1 MPLVMFATRLPESQ
15 RKYIQYKAMD
25 SGKQQQELI
34 SEIIAFYQ
42 QRDQDFMGKFAA
54 LLQPTDSAD
63 KGTGDDS

>member
-34 SEIIAFYQ
+34 SEIIAEYQ

-54 LLQPTDSAD
+54 LLQPSDST
-63 KGTGDDS
+63 GQETGDDA